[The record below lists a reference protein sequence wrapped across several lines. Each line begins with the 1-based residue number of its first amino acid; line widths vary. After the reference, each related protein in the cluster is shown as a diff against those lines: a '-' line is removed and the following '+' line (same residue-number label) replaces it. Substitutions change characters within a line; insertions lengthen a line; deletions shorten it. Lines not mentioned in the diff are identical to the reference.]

1 CLKIKCP
8 MALDQNSRHPELGNL
23 NLIRKPACITIRGE
37 DEDRVIHGLVAS
49 LVEASPGN
57 RYTEYAVKIVPKL
70 WFLQYREDCRTYQKL
85 TVPEIVEQVLVR
97 AEFQKG
103 IDFEFR
109 LTEDYEKETYI
120 VQFNE
125 SDLNFVSRLL
135 EKEGI
140 FYYFEHTADSHKLI
154 FVDRNESLEPIV
166 GDTLAFHMKT
176 GMVPDED
183 CLDSLKQSVS
193 RTIGKVVMRDYNF
206 HKPSLNLEVEH
217 TLGDANAVENIY
229 PGGYKTIEAGQR
241 YARIRC
247 EMHQAKKEI
256 VTAGGTYRTMIP
268 GYTAAITDHPV
279 KVINK
284 AYIITQVIHE
294 GRQPQGSDE
303 YAVGEGAY
311 YRSRGVFTPKA
322 TVYRPQQRHKAPK
335 MPGKQTAVV
344 TGPEGE
350 EIYTDEYGRVKVQF
364 KWDREGKLDENSSR
378 WVRVM
383 QTWAGPQW
391 GSMVIPRIGQ
401 EVTIDYLNGDANHP
415 VVTGVVYHGKHQT
428 PYKLPDHKTRSGF
441 KTNSTP
447 GGGGFNEFTFE
458 DKKDQE
464 VIMVTAEKDLDVR
477 IKNDRREHI
486 VGDNT
491 VTIYQHDFKH
501 VKQDQHIK
509 VDQNHERAVKGDY
522 HETVMDTRHLNVDGE
537 HRIEAKDMNFK
548 SGDKVV
554 LESDTE
560 ITFVAGGSSI
570 TITQEGVFIDG
581 KTINVQGP
589 SGQPLPVNIIT
600 PERPGLAEEADDG
613 NPLRK
618 EPLRK
623 KSKRPKVSSSL
634 SPAEAVPVN
643 SFAGQNTT
651 YSDLKDTVDSYK
663 PEPYNPNK
671 EGYILVEEGTFKQ
684 GNLSSINGRSII
696 LTNNY
701 KPGDP
706 LPSDWITGDEPS
718 NSYLSANEGYTDS
731 DINKL
736 NIVKSQHS
744 RLLENTLTEEVMFF
758 SDTAKDAYAIVNHF
772 INGSG
777 AEFVFPKQSNLAGEY
792 RGFNQYQNMKKQ
804 VISKLKSIYTSKPLN
819 SKNVT
824 RTLSSVSLP
833 YVPIKYAISSLD
845 DAAAFIGGLQAL
857 SGRYKVYKHPFTRN
871 TKVFI
876 TDIKLYDT
884 FGAGFEDGG
893 GTEKARWSDG
903 LVGMFVLQHYRNVK
917 NSKLYQP
924 FVVVIEV
931 E

>member
-1 CLKIKCP
+1 MKLGANRSVFLLEISGCHAELLVTEINGVEGISDP
-8 MALDQNSRHPELGNL
+8 YSIELSLVSRHPELGNL

-247 EMHQAKKEI
+247 EMHQTKKEI

-344 TGPEGE
+344 TGPAGE

-428 PYKLPDHKTRSGF
+428 PYKLPDHKTRLGF

-464 VIMVTAEKDLDVR
+464 VIMITAEKDLDVR
-477 IKNDRREHI
+477 IKNDRREHV

-501 VKQDQHIK
+501 IKQDQHIK

-522 HETVMDTRHLNVDGE
+522 HETVLDTRHLNVDGE

-623 KSKRPKVSSSL
+623 KSKSSSR
-634 SPAEAVPVN
+634 
-643 SFAGQNTT
+643 
-651 YSDLKDTVDSYK
+651 
-663 PEPYNPNK
+663 NK
-671 EGYILVEEGTFKQ
+671 EQELTSPIGQMSTNNISEQCAYDEHFEIIELTTQMPLTGFYYQFTAAGKPVEEK
-684 GNLSSINGRSII
+684 
-696 LTNNY
+696 TNQQ
-701 KPGDP
+701 
-706 LPSDWITGDEPS
+706 
-718 NSYLSANEGYTDS
+718 GYTKKHTS
-731 DINKL
+731 
-736 NIVKSQHS
+736 
-744 RLLENTLTEEVMFF
+744 NTPEDLTL
-758 SDTAKDAYAIVNHF
+758 DY
-772 INGSG
+772 
-777 AEFVFPKQSNLAGEY
+777 
-792 RGFNQYQNMKKQ
+792 
-804 VISKLKSIYTSKPLN
+804 VIQMEPVIKP
-819 SKNVT
+819 
-824 RTLSSVSLP
+824 
-833 YVPIKYAISSLD
+833 
-845 DAAAFIGGLQAL
+845 
-857 SGRYKVYKHPFTRN
+857 
-871 TKVFI
+871 
-876 TDIKLYDT
+876 
-884 FGAGFEDGG
+884 
-893 GTEKARWSDG
+893 
-903 LVGMFVLQHYRNVK
+903 
-917 NSKLYQP
+917 
-924 FVVVIEV
+924 
-931 E
+931 